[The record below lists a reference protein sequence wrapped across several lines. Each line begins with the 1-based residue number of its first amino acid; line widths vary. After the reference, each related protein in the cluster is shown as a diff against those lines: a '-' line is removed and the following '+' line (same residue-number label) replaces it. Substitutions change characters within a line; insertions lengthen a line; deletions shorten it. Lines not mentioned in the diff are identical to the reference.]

1 MIALGIN
8 ELTAGYVQDFVTTYI
23 PGLLVYCYND
33 SLDIFL
39 AATGYTSVIF
49 LVQCFILP
57 VHFVTCYYFVH
68 SLRMELVGAAF
79 ATLITTL
86 LTLIFTLAYAIR
98 LPELND
104 AWFYPTHKSIENL
117 GQYLKLA
124 LPGILMLTIETLNME
139 SIVIFTGAYFKDT
152 NSIAA

>member
-68 SLRMELVGAAF
+68 NLRMELVGAAF

-98 LPELND
+98 LPELNR
-104 AWFYPTHKSIENL
+104 